1 MTENVSS
8 FLNAETEHQLLR
20 LLATAT
26 LSCSLLRKRLD
37 RPEAL
42 NWDQTLELVMRIE
55 QTQRAMTALL
65 RQPTAT

>member
-8 FLNAETEHQLLR
+8 FLTAETEHRLLR

-42 NWDQTLELVMRIE
+42 DRDQTLEIVMRIE
-55 QTQRAMTALL
+55 QTQQAMVALL
-65 RQPTAT
+65 RQPAAP